1 MLETVNPATGEVLA
15 TFPVHGRREVDAAVA
30 AAREAAVWW
39 AGLGWP
45 GRRIRLL
52 AWKSHLTRYMGRLA
66 QLVHEET
73 GKPLDDAKLEII
85 LAIVHIDWAARHARR
100 VLRPRRVRSGLAAIN
115 QASTVEYQPLGVVG
129 VIGPWNYPVFTP
141 IGSIAYAL
149 AAGNAVVFKPS
160 ELTPATGDWLVRAFN
175 EALGIFGDP
184 QPVLQLIT
192 GAGSTGEA
200 LARSGVAK
208 IAFTGSAATA
218 RKVMAAAADTLTPVL
233 AECGGKD
240 ALLVSADA
248 DLDAAADATAWGAMS
263 NAGQTCIGIERVYVA
278 DAVYHSFLERLTER
292 VSGLRPGFDSEAS
305 YGPMTLPSQPETVAK
320 HVADALARGGQH
332 WGAESVAGG
341 PDAVAAPYVRPVIL
355 TDVPENSAAVT
366 EETFGPTVTV
376 TSVVN
381 LAEAVSF
388 ANAGRY
394 GLGSAV
400 FARDR
405 SAAMTAARGLR
416 SGMTSVNSVLGFA
429 IVPALPFGGVGES
442 GFGRIHGA
450 DGLREFSRPKA
461 ITRQRMRPLINL
473 TSFGRTDR
481 DMRRI
486 VTLVT
491 LLHGRLYRPRGARRG
506 SLAAGWRVTRRR
518 RWRERRRDRRGRP
531 RPAAPGRR

>member
-15 TFPVHGRREVDAAVA
+15 TFPTQSRREVDAVVA

-39 AGLGWP
+39 AGLGHS
-45 GRRIRLL
+45 GRRVRLL

-66 QLVHEET
+66 QLVHTET
-73 GKPLDDAKLEII
+73 GKPLDDATLEII
-85 LAIVHIDWAARHARR
+85 TAIVHIDWAARHARR
-100 VLRPRRVRSGLAAIN
+100 VLRPRRVRSGIAAIN
-115 QASTVEYQPLGVVG
+115 QAATVEYLPLGVVG

-141 IGSIAYAL
+141 VGSIAYAL

-160 ELTPATGDWLVRAFN
+160 ELTPATGDWLVRSFG
-175 EALGIFGDP
+175 EALGIFSEAP
-184 QPVLQLIT
+184 PPVLQLIT

-218 RKVMAAAADTLTPVL
+218 RKVMAAAADTLTPVI

-240 ALLVSADA
+240 AMLVGADA
-248 DLDAAADATAWGAMS
+248 DLDAAADAAAWGAMS
-263 NAGQTCIGIERVYVA
+263 NAGQTCVGIERVYVA
-278 DAVYHSFLERLTER
+278 DAVYHTFLERLTQR
-292 VSGLRPGFDSEAS
+292 VSALRPGSDADAS
-305 YGPMTLPSQPETVAK
+305 YGPMTSPAQGEIVAK
-320 HVADALARGGQH
+320 HVADALGRGGRT
-332 WGAESVAGG
+332 WGSDPGGAE
-341 PDAVAAPYVRPVIL
+341 VAAPYLRAVVL
-355 TDVPENSAAVT
+355 TDVPEHSSAVT

-376 TSVVN
+376 TPVVN

-400 FARDR
+400 FAKDR
-405 SAAMTAARGLR
+405 SAAMAAARSLR
-416 SGMTSVNSVLGFA
+416 TGMTSVNSVIGFA
-429 IVPALPFGGVGES
+429 TVPALPFGGVGES

-450 DGLREFSRPKA
+450 DGLREFTRAKA
-461 ITRQRMRPLINL
+461 ITRQRMRPLVNL

-486 VTLVT
+486 VTFVT
-491 LLHGRLYRPRGARRG
+491 LLHGRLYRPRG
-506 SLAAGWRVTRRR
+506 S
-518 RWRERRRDRRGRP
+518 RWGR
-531 RPAAPGRR
+531 